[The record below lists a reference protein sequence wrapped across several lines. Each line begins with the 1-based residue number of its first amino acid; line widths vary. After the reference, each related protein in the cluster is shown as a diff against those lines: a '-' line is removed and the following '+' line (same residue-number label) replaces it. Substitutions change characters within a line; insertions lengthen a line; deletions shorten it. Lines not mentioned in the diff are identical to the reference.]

1 MHGIL
6 RSGHELLKMNEAHAI
21 PNKGWNIFHNQRPRQ
36 MEYSDYTRSVV
47 LVVDVFVVVI
57 ADIAVYAVAFP
68 SSRP

>member
-6 RSGHELLKMNEAHAI
+6 RSGHELRKRNEAHAI
-21 PNKGWNIFHNQRPRQ
+21 SNKGRNIFHNQRPRQ